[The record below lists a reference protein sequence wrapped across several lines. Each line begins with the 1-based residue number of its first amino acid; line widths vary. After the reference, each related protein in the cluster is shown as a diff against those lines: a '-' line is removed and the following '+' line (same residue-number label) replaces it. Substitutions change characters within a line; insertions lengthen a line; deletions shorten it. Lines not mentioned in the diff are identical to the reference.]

1 MTETK
6 WMEQVKLERLK
17 QINGVL
23 PRLNPMPP
31 SKAPALPPL
40 IGNGEICSFNA
51 ICLFVLL
58 EACIQR
64 KLIRCAKFLLHG

>member
-6 WMEQVKLERLK
+6 WMEQVKQERLK

-31 SKAPALPPL
+31 SKAPTLPPL
-40 IGNGEICSFNA
+40 IGNGEIRSFVSLLL
-51 ICLFVLL
+51 CLGPIEINGV
-58 EACIQR
+58 
-64 KLIRCAKFLLHG
+64 